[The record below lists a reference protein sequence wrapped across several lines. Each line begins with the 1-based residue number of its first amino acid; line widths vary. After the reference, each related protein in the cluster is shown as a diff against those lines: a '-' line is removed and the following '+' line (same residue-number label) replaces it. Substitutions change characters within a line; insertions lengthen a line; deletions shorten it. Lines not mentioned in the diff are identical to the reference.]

1 MKDGVVQQVDSPMNL
16 YERPANL
23 FVAGFIGSPA
33 MNFLETKL
41 ARQDGRLLVDGGV
54 FRADVPPEHN
64 AALADWVG
72 KPIIFG
78 IRPED
83 VYDRASAP
91 SANGALLRANVDVHE
106 PLGSDVILYLTAG
119 AHTLVARVDAHSQA
133 RMGQAT
139 EVVFNMKK
147 MHVFNPETH
156 AAIL

>member
-1 MKDGVVQQVDSPMNL
+1 VVQQVDSPMNL

-41 ARQDGRLLVDGGV
+41 ARQDGRLQVDGGV

-91 SANGALLRANVDVHE
+91 SGNGALLRANVDVHE

-119 AHTLVARVDAHSQA
+119 SHTLVARVDAHTQA

-147 MHVFNPETH
+147 MHAFNPETH